1 MAKRKAKD
9 GDQVGAK
16 RGRKPKSKTVLEFAG
31 KPNGGDGSPAV
42 AEAEGITNEIRMAI
56 AEEDLGPIVLPSPED
71 SQRVLKELA
80 GLQSLRYRW
89 AKIHGEHHEKA
100 KTAKGKVD
108 ALDEQISERIR
119 IATHESDLPLFSQD
133 QAEADVSRIE
143 EQASQPA
150 ASVLEGAPEAPV
162 PAPLAL
168 PEGSEKSDGIF

>member
-16 RGRKPKSKTVLEFAG
+16 RGRKRKSIPGNNKNAT
-31 KPNGGDGSPAV
+31 NGGAGSPAI
-42 AEAEGITNEIRMAI
+42 AEAEGVTNEIRMAI

-80 GLQSLRYRW
+80 GLHSLRHRW
-89 AKIHGEHHEKA
+89 ARIHDERREKA
-100 KTAKGKVD
+100 KDAKAKVE

-133 QAEADVSRIE
+133 QAEADVSRIQ
-143 EQASQPA
+143 EQASPESA

-168 PEGSEKSDGIF
+168 PEGEEKSDGIF